1 VTSIYSTST
10 LLTTVTTPVVSYAT
24 TTETLNSTVT
34 GTQTKG
40 QLSLTTVTSTYTM
53 IMSGTQTTTVTMTV
67 TQISSQTMQL
77 LGNVWGEALAL
88 VAFVGAVVSY
98 LIPKVSS
105 RRAKGIICKKCG
117 YLNPPFARAHC
128 VKCGNPLKES

>member
-1 VTSIYSTST
+1 MTLVVGYST
-10 LLTTVTTPVVSYAT
+10 TTG
-24 TTETLNSTVT
+24 TLNSTVT

-40 QLSLTTVTSTYTM
+40 QLSLTTLTSTYTT
-53 IMSGTQTTTVTMTV
+53 ILSGTQIAAVTMTL
-67 TQISSQTMQL
+67 TQISTQTMQI

-105 RRAKGIICKKCG
+105 RRPKGIVCKKCG